1 MTVPDP
7 SARKPALTKGLTL
20 LFALASGVVVANIY
34 YSQPLLA
41 VIAQTFGYSPAH
53 LGFLVTLT
61 QLGYA
66 CGLVLIVPLGDVLD
80 RRTLIVSLLLIT
92 VTTLLVVAWAPDFHV
107 FAAASMLL
115 GVTSCAAQLQVPFAA
130 SLASDNERG
139 RVVGMVMGGLLLGIL
154 LARTVSGTIAQLAGW
169 RMVYVV
175 AAFLVLVLTVCL
187 ARSLPADN
195 RRGLSWRY
203 RPLLGSVL
211 TLLREHPQI
220 RLRSLY
226 GALGYAC
233 FSIFWTG
240 LTFLLSAAPYH
251 YSEARI
257 GAFGLAG
264 AAGALAAGAAGRMA
278 DRGHGHR
285 ASGLFTGT
293 ILVSFLF
300 IYLGATSLT
309 SLLVGVL
316 LLDIGVQGMH
326 ISNQGVI
333 YALAP
338 DARSRVTTIYLTCY
352 FIGGAVGSSAASA
365 AYARAGWTGVCVA
378 GVFFSTLLTASW
390 MVAHRHRGRHSPSS
404 LRLDSPELLHPTS
417 DQ

>member
-92 VTTLLVVAWAPDFHV
+92 VTTLLVVAWAPDFKL

-115 GVTSCAAQLQVPFAA
+115 GATSCAAQLQVPFAA
-130 SLASDNERG
+130 SLASDDERG
-139 RVVGMVMGGLLLGIL
+139 RVVGTVMSGLLLGIL

-169 RMVYVV
+169 RIVYGV
-175 AAFLVLVLTVCL
+175 AAFLILLLTLCL
-187 ARSLPADN
+187 LRALPQDRRSHQAWRYGQLLRSL
-195 RRGLSWRY
+195 
-203 RPLLGSVL
+203 L
-211 TLLREHPQI
+211 TLLDQHPTI
-220 RLRSLY
+220 GLRSLY

-233 FSIFWTG
+233 FSIFWTA
-240 LTFLLSAAPYH
+240 LTFLLNAAPYH
-251 YSEARI
+251 YSEAKI
-257 GAFGLAG
+257 GVFGLAG
-264 AAGALAAGAAGRMA
+264 AAGALAAGSAGRMA

-285 ASGLFTGT
+285 ATGLYSSA
-293 ILVSFLF
+293 ILASFVF
-300 IYLGATSLT
+300 IYLGAHSLT
-309 SLLVGVL
+309 SLIVGVL
-316 LLDIGVQGMH
+316 LLDVGVQGLH

-338 DARSRVTTIYLTCY
+338 DARSRITTIYLTCY
-352 FIGGAVGSSAASA
+352 FFGGAVGSSAASV
-365 AYARAGWTGVCVA
+365 AYVRAGWAGVCVA
-378 GVFFSTLLTASW
+378 GAVFSILLLGCW
-390 MVAHRHRGRHSPSS
+390 VVAHWQRRREALVSS
-404 LRLDSPELLHPTS
+404 ERSRSKEKGI
-417 DQ
+417 